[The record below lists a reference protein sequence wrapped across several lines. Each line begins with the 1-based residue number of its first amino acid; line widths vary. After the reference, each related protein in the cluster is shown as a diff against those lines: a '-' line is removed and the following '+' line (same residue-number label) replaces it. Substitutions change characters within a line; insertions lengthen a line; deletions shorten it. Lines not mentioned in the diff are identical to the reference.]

1 MKDVKQI
8 IFKKLIFGGKNMKT
22 KLIPILFA
30 LLLCLTGCSK
40 SYESEAKETKAET
53 SSLVNETSM
62 SSTISENS

>member
-1 MKDVKQI
+1 MK
-8 IFKKLIFGGKNMKT
+8 M